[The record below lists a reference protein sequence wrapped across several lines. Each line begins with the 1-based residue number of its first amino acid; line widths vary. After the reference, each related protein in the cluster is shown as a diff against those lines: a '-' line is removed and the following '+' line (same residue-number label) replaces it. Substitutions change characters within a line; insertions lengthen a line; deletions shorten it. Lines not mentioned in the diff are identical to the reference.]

1 MRLHTYNY
9 KLFAFDPIKFMKYSL
24 IVLMSV
30 FVLHS
35 SFAQWKSND
44 TTPSVVSAARDFQYA
59 VLYSIDEEG
68 NSFYVWADYRDNLI
82 DLYAQK
88 LDAKGIPQ
96 WTKDGLRIG
105 RILDKSTFIYTPKL
119 IKPDSKGGAYILWH
133 RCIDINKTDRR
144 NLYAQ
149 YVSSEGKVQ
158 WPADGV
164 KVTEQELISDD
175 ANDGVLELNDLKND
189 KLLITF
195 NVFNR
200 SSNNNLVFTKKI
212 NYAGKVVENETK
224 LLEAKGLET
233 KVLYDDKNSRFVA
246 LIKDPNTDYLFQTF
260 DVANKSLIP
269 ATVALPNAF
278 LGKTRIDLFKVDS
291 DGNAIIGRTLSST
304 TDAKKIVLVHK
315 ITKDGKN
322 MWGNS
327 GVNLGSNSTF
337 DVQIVPTSDG
347 GGIATWIETGDKSR
361 PFQMAKINA
370 VGNMI
375 WKKDVFTP
383 RSVKTYFLPNK
394 LISDG
399 KDGVYTLWL
408 FPKNIGYDLT
418 IQHFDSNGNPKFGE
432 DGVAIKDYTFYS
444 DYRLML
450 HPKTSGVI
458 VLYGSNKELED
469 GRGASVDL
477 FTNYFTDTGKIG
489 LELPPSII
497 VSSPSLNSFCAGQSF
512 SISFITID
520 GSFNLDNNFRIL
532 LSDKTGNFDKA
543 IEIGKD
549 SRRTVNVK
557 TMQELEKGTYKIKV
571 VSTSPVIESTNTVE
585 IILGDTGIPT
595 VTSDKL
601 SICAGG
607 NEKVMLTSS
616 SCKDGL
622 LKWSNGSTT
631 TTIAVF
637 PVNTTTYTATC
648 TIAGCKE
655 SAVSKAIMIQAVKLS
670 VTASNSGPY
679 FVGELLRLSSASS
692 TGTAP
697 LKYAWSGPNNFLS
710 VVQNP
715 SILNISMSA
724 AGTYSVRVTDANNC
738 QGDAQTEVKISPILA
753 NDQPKDAELR
763 IYPNPVSEQLNISF
777 DAEPNEHI
785 CMTIL
790 DSRGKVIEQRRL
802 KAVGGIQKENFDLRY
817 ITSGQYLIKINTS
830 QQEVVKKIVINK

>member
-1 MRLHTYNY
+1 MRVHTYIY
-9 KLFAFDPIKFMKYSL
+9 KLFASDLIKIMKYSL
-24 IVLMSV
+24 IVLMSI

-35 SFAQWKSND
+35 SFAQWKSNEK
-44 TTPSVVSAARDFQYA
+44 TPSTVSAARDFQYA

-88 LDAKGIPQ
+88 LDSKGIPQ
-96 WTKDGLRIG
+96 WTPDGLRIG

-119 IKPDSKGGAYILWH
+119 IKPDNKGGAYILWH
-133 RCIDINKTDRR
+133 RCIDVNKTDRR

-149 YVSSEGKVQ
+149 YVSNEGKAQ
-158 WPADGV
+158 WSADGV
-164 KVTEQELISDD
+164 KVTEQELTSDN

-200 SSNNNLVFTKKI
+200 SNNNNVVFTKKL
-212 NYAGKVVENETK
+212 NYAGKIVEDETK
-224 LLEAKGLET
+224 LLESKGLET
-233 KVLYDDKNSRFVA
+233 KVLFDDKNGRFVA
-246 LIKDPNTDYLFQTF
+246 LIKDPSTDYSFQTF
-260 DVANKSLIP
+260 DITNKALISVT
-269 ATVALPNAF
+269 AALPNVF
-278 LGKTRIDLFKVDS
+278 PGKTRIDLFKVDI
-291 DGNAIIGRTLSST
+291 DGNAIIGRTLSSD
-304 TDAKKIVLVHK
+304 TDSKKIVLVNK
-315 ITKDGKN
+315 VTNDGKN
-322 MWGNS
+322 IWGNN

-370 VGNMI
+370 TGNII
-375 WKKDVFTP
+375 WKKDVYTP
-383 RSVKTYFLPNK
+383 RSDKAYFLPNK

-418 IQHFDSNGNPKFGE
+418 IQRFDSNGNPKFGE

-458 VLYGSNKELED
+458 VLYGCNKELED
-469 GRGASVDL
+469 GRGGSVDL

-489 LELPPSII
+489 LEVPPSIT

-512 SISFITID
+512 SISFTTAD
-520 GSFNLDNNFRIL
+520 GSFNLDNNFRVL

-549 SRRTVNVK
+549 TRRTVNVK
-557 TMQELEKGTYKIKV
+557 TTQELEKGTYKIKV
-571 VSTSPVIESTNTVE
+571 VSTSPVSESLNTVE
-585 IILGDTGIPT
+585 IIVSDAGIPIIA
-595 VTSDKL
+595 SDKL
-601 SICAGG
+601 SLCAGG
-607 NEKVMLTSS
+607 NEKVTLTTS

-631 TTIAVF
+631 TTIAVS
-637 PVNTTTYTATC
+637 PVSNTTYTATC
-648 TIAGCKE
+648 TIGGCKE
-655 SAVSKAIMIQAVKLS
+655 SAVSNSILIQAVKLS
-670 VTASNSGPY
+670 VTASNAGPY
-679 FVGELLRLSSASS
+679 FEGELLRLSSASS

-697 LKYAWSGPNNFLS
+697 LKYEWTGPNSFLS

-715 SILNISMSA
+715 SILNISINA
-724 AGTYSVRVTDANNC
+724 AGMYSVKVTDANNC
-738 QGDAQTEVKISPILA
+738 QGNAQTDVKISPILA
-753 NDQPKDAELR
+753 NEAPNYAEVS
-763 IYPNPVSEQLNISF
+763 IYPNPVSEQLNITF
-777 DAEPNEHI
+777 GAEPNAQVS
-785 CMTIL
+785 MTII
-790 DSRGKVIEQRRL
+790 DRGGRVVEQRKL
-802 KAVGGIQKENFDLRY
+802 VALGGNQQEKFDIRNM
-817 ITSGQYLIKINTS
+817 TSGQYLLKINTS
-830 QQEVVKKIVINK
+830 QQEVVKKIIISQ

>member
-1 MRLHTYNY
+1 
-9 KLFAFDPIKFMKYSL
+9 
-24 IVLMSV
+24 
-30 FVLHS
+30 
-35 SFAQWKSND
+35 
-44 TTPSVVSAARDFQYA
+44 
-59 VLYSIDEEG
+59 
-68 NSFYVWADYRDNLI
+68 
-82 DLYAQK
+82 
-88 LDAKGIPQ
+88 
-96 WTKDGLRIG
+96 
-105 RILDKSTFIYTPKL
+105 
-119 IKPDSKGGAYILWH
+119 
-133 RCIDINKTDRR
+133 
-144 NLYAQ
+144 
-149 YVSSEGKVQ
+149 
-158 WPADGV
+158 
-164 KVTEQELISDD
+164 
-175 ANDGVLELNDLKND
+175 
-189 KLLITF
+189 
-195 NVFNR
+195 
-200 SSNNNLVFTKKI
+200 
-212 NYAGKVVENETK
+212 
-224 LLEAKGLET
+224 
-233 KVLYDDKNSRFVA
+233 
-246 LIKDPNTDYLFQTF
+246 
-260 DVANKSLIP
+260 
-269 ATVALPNAF
+269 
-278 LGKTRIDLFKVDS
+278 
-291 DGNAIIGRTLSST
+291 
-304 TDAKKIVLVHK
+304 
-315 ITKDGKN
+315 
-322 MWGNS
+322 
-327 GVNLGSNSTF
+327 LGSNSTF

-489 LELPPSII
+489 LEVSPSII

-512 SISFITID
+512 SISFITSD

-557 TMQELEKGTYKIKV
+557 TTQELEKGTYKIKV
-571 VSTSPVIESTNTVE
+571 VSTSPIIESSNTVE
-585 IILGDTGIPT
+585 IILGDTGSPT
-595 VTSDKL
+595 ITSDKL

-607 NEKVMLTSS
+607 NEKVTLTSS

-631 TTIAVF
+631 TTIALF
-637 PVNTTTYTATC
+637 PVNTTTFTATC

-655 SAVSKAIMIQAVKLS
+655 SAVSNAILIQPVKLS

-697 LKYAWSGPNNFLS
+697 LKFAWSGPNNFLS

-753 NDQPKDAELR
+753 NDQPKDAELI

-830 QQEVVKKIVINK
+830 HQEVVKMIVINK